1 MSSYPEAGLCK
12 LCEYALSSH
21 WVAKP
26 STQPTG
32 ADNVDRIFGEDE
44 NASSSADSTLFSAGD
59 TLDWVTLTAAFPED
73 RALGREHTYRS
84 PPHYSF
90 VDLEKSA
97 KQGCYL
103 CIIFWDKV
111 HDEICRLTIEREESV
126 DRLQG
131 FVVARPNFDDSFEG
145 EIVQLEIIYYVD
157 GLIESGTYAMTV
169 GVILYK
175 LLCKFCNLSV
185 WF

>member
-1 MSSYPEAGLCK
+1 MSSYPEAELCK

-21 WVAKP
+21 WVAKQP
-26 STQPTG
+26 TQPTG
-32 ADNVDRIFGEDE
+32 ADDVDRILGDDED
-44 NASSSADSTLFSAGD
+44 ASSSDNSTLFSEGD
-59 TLDWVTLTAAFPED
+59 TPDWVTSTVGLPED
-73 RALGREHTYRS
+73 KAVGREHTYRS

-103 CIIFWDKV
+103 CTIFWDKV
-111 HDEICRLTIEREESV
+111 HDQICRLTAEKEESA

-145 EIVQLEIIYYVD
+145 DIVQLEIIYYVD
-157 GLIESGTYAMTV
+157 GLIESETYAMTV

-175 LLCKFCNLSV
+175 LLCKFCNLS
-185 WF
+185 FRL